1 MKSAASAP
9 GKVILFGEHFVVYGV
24 KAILCAIDKRI
35 TATSQFLDEPKI
47 RIRSELGNAEIDLNA
62 SYDLNSISTRFMKPF
77 FYIAKETLKEFNE
90 NKGVEIVLK
99 SDIPAGIGLGSSS
112 AACVAVTASV
122 AGLFDKKS
130 KEQILKRSI
139 ESERVIFED
148 VSGADSSVS
157 TFGGLMS
164 YDKKGFE
171 KIDFKNNLSL
181 IIANSNQVHN
191 TREIVLKVREFKNK
205 NEKMF
210 AEMCKQEDELIREA
224 LQNLKENNL
233 NKLGSLISENQKLL
247 EKINVS
253 TDNLDLLIKEASKT
267 SYGAKITGAGG
278 GGCIISLVDESNAMT
293 TLENLKK
300 ISDCFIAKI
309 DFDGLIYCNPN

>member
-1 MKSAASAP
+1 MKSIASAP
-9 GKVILFGEHFVVYGV
+9 GKVILFGEHFVVYGI

-47 RIRSELGNAEIDLNA
+47 RIKSELGNAEINLNTPF
-62 SYDLNSISTRFMKPF
+62 DMNSISTRFMKPF

-90 NKGVEIVLK
+90 EKGVEIVLK

-122 AGLFDKKS
+122 AGLFEKKS
-130 KEQILKRSI
+130 KEEVLKRSI
-139 ESERVIFED
+139 ESERIIFED
-148 VSGADSSVS
+148 ASGADSSVS
-157 TFGGLMS
+157 TFGGLMA
-164 YDKKGFE
+164 YDKNGFE
-171 KIDFKNNLSL
+171 KIDSKNNLSL

-191 TREIVLKVREFKNK
+191 TREVVLKVREFKNK
-205 NEKMF
+205 NEKIF
-210 AEMCKQEDELIREA
+210 AEMCTREEKLVRESLTA
-224 LQNLKENNL
+224 LKENDL
-233 NKLGSLISENQKLL
+233 NKLGSLISENQELL

-253 TDNLDLLIKEASKT
+253 TNRLDLLIKEASKT

-278 GGCIISLVDESNAMT
+278 GGCIISLVDESNAAT

-309 DFDGLIYCNPN
+309 DFDGLIYF